1 MDSEVQVYGMDW
13 CGLTFAVR
21 EYLTTARVEYEYYD
35 IERDPRAFDA
45 ALALTSGRRR
55 FPLVVVY
62 DRILMNPSRV
72 ELQRVLTDYRIRP
85 EVDAR
90 QHEALAAPSRRR

>member
-1 MDSEVQVYGMDW
+1 MESEVRVYGMDW
-13 CGLTFAVR
+13 CGLTFGVR

-35 IERDPRAFDA
+35 VERDPQAFDV
-45 ALALTSGRRR
+45 ALALSIGRRR

-85 EVDAR
+85 EVDAP
-90 QHEALAAPSRRR
+90 QHGAAPVPSRRR